1 MHSSLDNKLFK
12 KLSILKIKLFI
23 EPTHAWTEHDVSIG
37 IDLYVI
43 NLVFGPTG
51 NGENSQPQDDTLQ
64 LLHDAGLTIS
74 LANR

>member
-43 NLVFGPTG
+43 NVVLGPTG
-51 NGENSQPQDDTLQ
+51 NGENSQAQDYTLQ